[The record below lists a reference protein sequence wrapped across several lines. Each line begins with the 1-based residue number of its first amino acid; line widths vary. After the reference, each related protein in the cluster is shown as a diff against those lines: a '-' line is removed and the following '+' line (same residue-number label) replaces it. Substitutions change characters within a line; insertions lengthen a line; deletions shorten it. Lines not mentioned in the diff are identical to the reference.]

1 MSTKNA
7 RQVGIRF
14 DAAANARLTRF
25 EQSTGVEA
33 VTLARNATLA
43 CLDFFEQHG
52 YLSFPIVVVPKNE
65 TEKEAKKPNV
75 ARNQGATLPSPEREI
90 CVLNEP
96 PANVAGSVLPMASAS
111 YATATKRRS

>member
-25 EQSTGVEA
+25 EASTGVEA

-52 YLSFPIVVVPKNE
+52 YLSFPIVVVPK
-65 TEKEAKKPNV
+65 KPN
-75 ARNQGATLPSPEREI
+75 AAPSQGTPLQSPDREI
-90 CVLNEP
+90 SVLDE
-96 PANVAGSVLPMASAS
+96 PANVAGLVLPTASAS
-111 YATATKRRS
+111 YGMKKKRQS